1 MIYARRL
8 VAGVAVLAAL
18 CFGAPEGFARGAP
31 DSFADLAE
39 KLGPTVVNIS
49 TSSFVAREKQADDF
63 GSDNKSLE
71 DMFRNRREQGAAP
84 DGARRRQT
92 SLGSGFII
100 DKTGYIVTNNH
111 VVADADEISV
121 ILDDDTVLPAKLIG
135 RDDKVDIALLKV
147 EAGRDLPFV
156 TWGNSATARVG
167 EWVMAIGNPFGLS
180 GSVSAGIISARAR
193 DLNSGPGHYDDFIQ
207 TDAAIN
213 RGNSGGPLFNME
225 GHVIGVNTAIYSQ
238 TGGSVGIGFAAS
250 ANLIRPVIDDLR
262 QFGHTRRGWIGV
274 QIQNVTDEIAA
285 TLGLDRARGAL
296 ISQLT
301 EGGPA
306 AKSGIESSD
315 VVLTFDGKP
324 INKRDELPR
333 IVAETGID
341 KMVDVTLWRK
351 GQQKTVKL
359 TVAELKEEKE
369 EKKVATAAPVPS
381 KPDQKETKAER
392 KQDVKKIPLK
402 DIGLTVAEISDSA
415 RQTYAIPDAVRG
427 LVVVDVDQLSDAALK
442 GLRAGDVIDEISQMH
457 VASAAEAGDA
467 IKHAKSTTKKTVLLR
482 VTTSTGIHYV
492 PVKIG

>member
-1 MIYARRL
+1 MIHVRRL
-8 VAGVAVLAAL
+8 IAGVAVLVSL
-18 CFGAPEGFARGAP
+18 SLGGPEVFARGTP
-31 DSFADLAE
+31 DGFADLAE

-49 TSSFVAREKQADDF
+49 TSSFVVRGKPSEDF
-63 GSDNKSLE
+63 GSENKSLDE
-71 DMFRNRREQGAAP
+71 LFRNRRE
-84 DGARRRQT
+84 DGGRRRQT

-121 ILDDDTVLPAKLIG
+121 ILDDDTVLTAKLIG

-147 EAGRDLPFV
+147 EADHDLPFV

-225 GHVIGVNTAIYSQ
+225 GQVIGVNTAIYSQ

-262 QFGHTRRGWIGV
+262 QFGHARRGWIGV
-274 QIQNVTDEIAA
+274 QIQNVTDEIASS
-285 TLGLDRARGAL
+285 LGLDRARGAL
-296 ISQLT
+296 VSQLT
-301 EGGPA
+301 ENGPA

-315 VVLTFDGKP
+315 VVLTFDGKT

-341 KMVDVTLWRK
+341 KVVDVTLWRK
-351 GQQKTVKL
+351 GQQKTLKI
-359 TVAELKEEKE
+359 TVAELIEGKD
-369 EKKVATAAPVPS
+369 EKKLASAVPAAPKPDVKQDATAEP
-381 KPDQKETKAER
+381 
-392 KQDVKKIPLK
+392 KQDVKRIPLK
-402 DIGLTVAEISDSA
+402 DIGLTVAEISDTTREAFS
-415 RQTYAIPDAVRG
+415 IPKAVSG
-427 LVVVDVDQLSDAALK
+427 LVVVAVDQLSDAALK
-442 GLRAGDVIDEISQMH
+442 GLRAGDVIDEISQVH
-457 VASAAEAGDA
+457 VASAAEAGEA
-467 IKHAKSTTKKTVLLR
+467 LSQAKGSAKKTVLLR
-482 VTTSTGIHYV
+482 VTTATGIHYV

>member
-1 MIYARRL
+1 MIHARRL

-18 CFGAPEGFARGAP
+18 CFGAPEVFARGAP

-49 TSSFVAREKQADDF
+49 TSSFVARSKPADEF
-63 GSDNKSLE
+63 GSENKSLE
-71 DMFRNRREQGAAP
+71 DLFRKKGDDGGAADNGP
-84 DGARRRQT
+84 RRRQT

-135 RDDKVDIALLKV
+135 RDEKVDIALLKV

-156 TWGNSATARVG
+156 MWGNSATSRVG

-250 ANLIRPVIDDLR
+250 SNLIRPVIEDLR

-296 ISQLT
+296 ISQLS
-301 EGGPA
+301 ENGPA

-315 VVLTFDGKP
+315 VVLTFDGRP

-369 EKKVATAAPVPS
+369 EKKVATAAPP
-381 KPDQKETKAER
+381 KAEPKPER
-392 KQDVKKIPLK
+392 KPDVKKIPLA

-415 RQTYAIPDAVRG
+415 RKTYAIPDAVSG

-442 GLRAGDVIDEISQMH
+442 GLRAGDVIDEISQVH
-457 VASAAEAGDA
+457 VGSAAEAGNA
-467 IKHAKSTTKKTVLLR
+467 IKQAKSGAKKTVLLR
-482 VTTSTGIHYV
+482 VTTATGIHYV